1 MCGSSRIDRAKR
13 WYPHGRGQY
22 QKKPQGT
29 PKTVE
34 RERGRGR
41 EREEGRREKT
51 EKRKKR
57 DEADLGKSKGKRE
70 ELVVEVGEGRRGGRR
85 EKMEL

>member
-22 QKKPQGT
+22 QKKPQDT

-34 RERGRGR
+34 REGEGERGGE
-41 EREEGRREKT
+41 ERENRK
-51 EKRKKR
+51 KKKR

>member
-1 MCGSSRIDRAKR
+1 M
-13 WYPHGRGQY
+13 
-22 QKKPQGT
+22 
-29 PKTVE
+29 E

-51 EKRKKR
+51 EKRKK
-57 DEADLGKSKGKRE
+57 EMKLIWEKSKGKRE

>member
-1 MCGSSRIDRAKR
+1 M
-13 WYPHGRGQY
+13 
-22 QKKPQGT
+22 
-29 PKTVE
+29 E
-34 RERGRGR
+34 REGEGERGGE
-41 EREEGRREKT
+41 ERENRK
-51 EKRKKR
+51 KKKR